1 MAYLDLNLM
10 NVKSAE
16 IAELLSQIQWAINV
30 MTKDNFPNGLK
41 GDDVILPSSLS
52 GTAIKSGTLS
62 GSALRDNSFPATA
75 IPDYSLPLK
84 KLNWQEYPIALVIP
98 YQPASTTSSLDCGG
112 FFLYDPVKFPDGSW
126 YLEATMKA
134 TAGTAT
140 AQLKNKTT
148 VIGSVSTTGTDWTL
162 SRSSA
167 LTMPSSQAA
176 LTVTLTSNSTSNTAY
191 LWAARLIYVPN

>member
-1 MAYLDLNLM
+1 MAYLELNLM
-10 NVKSAE
+10 NVKSPD
-16 IAELLSQIQWAINV
+16 IAQILSEIQWAINV

-41 GDDVILPSSLS
+41 GDDIILPSSLS
-52 GTAIKSGTLS
+52 GTALK
-62 GSALRDNSFPATA
+62 ANSLPSSV
-75 IPDYSLPLK
+75 IPDYSISLK

-112 FFLYDPVKFPDGSW
+112 FFLYDPVKFPGGSW

-176 LTVTLTSNSTSNTAY
+176 LTVTLTSSSTSSTAY
-191 LWAARLIYVPN
+191 LWSARLIYVPS